1 MAPEELASRQT
12 NARKEDES
20 SRSSSYITALTDADV
35 LLGRGAPVQKRK
47 GNKRFREIV
56 MEEKEAYSATG
67 KHAVK
72 DQIAHRILNSVSAK
86 GGRFVRRIESEQERG
101 ALGVPHNVSEAWV
114 VVSENVAK
122 EKVKQALREHTAS
135 QKKKTTSPRKRRRKA
150 QPKAAPSREFSSSE
164 SDSDEASS
172 PSSASECDTAAA
184 QEDNNNSSVR
194 APSSAATLPA
204 LIPTEVI
211 STRDADDDVSFRL
224 KHPSLRKR
232 DLLRMRRQQQAAA
245 ASSSGLTAG
254 PPREKTLHHLDGRT
268 LLKPTETRALDQNE
282 HRPLGDDGGGDR
294 KPKARDDSTTK

>member
-1 MAPEELASRQT
+1 MPTYCTSYSPVLVALCTVLERSSNHTSPCRLLMYSCWVYRSMAPDELASRQT

-20 SRSSSYITALTDADV
+20 SSSSSSYIITLTDNDV

-86 GGRFVRRIESEQERG
+86 GGRFVRRIETEQERRT
-101 ALGVPHNVSEAWV
+101 LGVPHNVSEAWV
-114 VVSENVAK
+114 VVGENVAK

-135 QKKKTTSPRKRRRKA
+135 QKKKTTLPRKRRRKA
-150 QPKAAPSREFSSSE
+150 QPKPAPSRESSSSE
-164 SDSDEASS
+164 SGSDEASSSSS
-172 PSSASECDTAAA
+172 PSSASECEVAAA
-184 QEDNNNSSVR
+184 PEDNNNNSSVR

-204 LIPTEVI
+204 LIPTEAI
-211 STRDADDDVSFRL
+211 GTRDADDDVSFRL

-245 ASSSGLTAG
+245 ARRRRQG
-254 PPREKTLHHLDGRT
+254 
-268 LLKPTETRALDQNE
+268 
-282 HRPLGDDGGGDR
+282 
-294 KPKARDDSTTK
+294 